1 MYSLINR
8 HTLVF
13 IFLISTLLGLAGCGK
28 AEEAE
33 AESTPSA
40 AFIKANPA
48 VDETMEY
55 PPRTLRVFLTE
66 LPDINN
72 SSMRLTGPNGEVGLR
87 GFHTMGADDLMI
99 EIEEY
104 PLRNGVY
111 TIEWVATLAD
121 SGEKH
126 SGSYQFTV
134 AAPES

>member
-8 HTLVF
+8 HTVTAA
-13 IFLISTLLGLAGCGK
+13 FLISTLFGLASCSK
-28 AEEAE
+28 AEEA
-33 AESTPSA
+33 ATESTPSA

-48 VDETMEY
+48 VDETTEY

-66 LPDINN
+66 LPDVDN
-72 SSMRLTGPNGEVGLR
+72 SSMRLTGPNGEVALR

-111 TIEWVATLAD
+111 TVEWAATLAE